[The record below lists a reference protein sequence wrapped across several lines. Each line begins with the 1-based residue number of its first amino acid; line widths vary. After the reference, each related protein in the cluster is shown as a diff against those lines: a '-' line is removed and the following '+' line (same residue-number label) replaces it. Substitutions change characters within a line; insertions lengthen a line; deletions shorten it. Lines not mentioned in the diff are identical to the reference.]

1 MGPAEKQK
9 MSCTFAT
16 VEAQD
21 TLSTPKTMTKDQI
34 SRDHISRI
42 ISMSI
47 QLFNISGSL
56 LLGANPVVE

>member
-21 TLSTPKTMTKDQI
+21 TLSTPKAKDQI
-34 SRDHISRI
+34 SGM

-56 LLGANPVVE
+56 LLGANPVME